1 MYFCPQTVN
10 MEIDLVYLWVNGN
23 DPQWRAK
30 RRACI
35 GEPERKS
42 DVNCEGRYA
51 DNDELKYSLRSME
64 KYAPWIHRIF
74 IVTDNQVPEWLD
86 TSNPGIRIVD
96 HTEIMPAESLPCFN
110 STLIEH
116 FICRIPGLSEH
127 FLYANDDTFINKPVT
142 PDIFFA
148 EDGFPVIRFIRSP
161 FRDLYLSF
169 RKKVLGIPLGN
180 YIQIVRN
187 SAELVKKR
195 YGIYYNGRAHHN
207 IDSYLKSDYL
217 RTGKIFGQE
226 IQAMLHNRVRSAKDV
241 HRSIYAY
248 TALAEKRGHLVYVT
262 QRTSFRFL
270 IYNKSHY
277 GKLRRYDPVFFCM
290 NDSEH
295 ASDSDRQRMK
305 AFLAKRFPEKSQ
317 FEK

>member
-1 MYFCPQTVN
+1 
-10 MEIDLVYLWVNGN
+10 MEIDIVYLWVNGN

-35 GEPERKS
+35 GESGEKV
-42 DVNCEGRYA
+42 DVNCEGRYR
-51 DNDELKYSLRSME
+51 DNDELKYSLRSLE
-64 KYAPWIHRIF
+64 KYAPWIRRIF
-74 IVTDNQVPEWLD
+74 IVTDNQVPDWLD
-86 TSNPGIRIVD
+86 TSNECIRIVD
-96 HTEIMPAESLPCFN
+96 HTEIMPAESLPCFS

-142 PDIFFA
+142 PDTFFA
-148 EDGFPVIRFIRSP
+148 EDGLPVIRFIRSP

-187 SAELVKKR
+187 SAKLVKKR

-207 IDSYLKSDYL
+207 IDSYLKSDY
-217 RTGKIFGQE
+217 RHTGEIFGQE
-226 IQAMLHNRVRSAKDV
+226 IKGMLHNHVRNANDI

-248 TALAEKRGHLVYVT
+248 TALAENRGHLRYVT

-270 IYNKSHY
+270 IYNHRHY

-290 NDSEH
+290 NDSEC
-295 ASDSDRQRMK
+295 ASDSDRQRVT
-305 AFLAKRFPEKSQ
+305 AFLEKRFPEKSR